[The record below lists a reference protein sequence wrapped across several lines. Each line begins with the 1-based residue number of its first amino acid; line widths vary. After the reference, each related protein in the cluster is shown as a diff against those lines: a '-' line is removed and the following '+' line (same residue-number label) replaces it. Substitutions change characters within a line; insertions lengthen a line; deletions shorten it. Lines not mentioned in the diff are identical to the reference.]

1 VLERRV
7 AELADAAAVPIA
19 AFDLALEN
27 WAAPEPITLGVPR
40 VQDQAALERARAALG
55 V

>member
-1 VLERRV
+1 
-7 AELADAAAVPIA
+7 VPVA

-40 VQDQAALERARAALG
+40 VQDQAALARARAALG